1 MKFSEGWV
9 YLVFL
14 VIRVPNILFV
24 RGEKYINHKRQ
35 LDYFLIVRGI
45 GVLVY
50 IGICDT
56 LKPKLRVC
64 KFDELRVHSP
74 NRNSPSEW
82 VIQL

>member
-1 MKFSEGWV
+1 M

-24 RGEKYINHKRQ
+24 KDEKYINHKRQ
-35 LDYFLIVRGI
+35 LDHFLIVRGI

-56 LKPKLRVC
+56 PKPKSRVC